1 MSKLGPEAIDPESF
15 TSDYIVKK
23 TSGKSST
30 IKEFLLD
37 QNNVCGIGNIYA
49 D

>member
-1 MSKLGPEAIDPESF
+1 MSKLGPEAIDPDSF
-15 TSDYIVKK
+15 NADYIVKK
-23 TSGKSST
+23 ASKKSST

-37 QNNVCGIGNIYA
+37 QNIVCGIGNIYA